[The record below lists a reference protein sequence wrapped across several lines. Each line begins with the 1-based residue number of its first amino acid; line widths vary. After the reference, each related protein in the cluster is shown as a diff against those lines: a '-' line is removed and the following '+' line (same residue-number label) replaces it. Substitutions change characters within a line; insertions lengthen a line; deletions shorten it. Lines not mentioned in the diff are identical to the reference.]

1 MIIMA
6 AIVAAVSCGG
16 EGASQAECDKASAMI
31 DKAYRAKDYP
41 ALLVLADSL
50 GNRGVLSEGE
60 AYYWQGYASDRMNR
74 KRTAEFYWKTGMAV
88 TADSESP
95 EDLGTYARTVC
106 RLVNLLTVRGEFES
120 AMKTAVP
127 ATERL
132 ERLACDTTSDYTNL
146 LIYIGCC
153 QSRLTTDSKQAELN
167 FERAYDMH
175 LNNIESK
182 NTDEAF
188 KNAIAGVINIA
199 YNQNETGHY
208 DDALKW
214 ADRFGKLV
222 SRYEETGAADR
233 DYVDKQWGRY
243 SIYRAMALEGLGRR
257 QEAAAVY
264 DEYMRTAF
272 SRTAEGR
279 LLVNDYL
286 EAAGRWAEAADNYAA
301 ADSLPRE
308 YGTEMTL
315 ERIQNEMLK
324 KYHANVK
331 AGRYETATAVSR
343 KISDNLDQA
352 ITADRSTEAKE
363 LETIR
368 LQSEQIDKE
377 RDHAIT
383 ERTWYFIGLLLLFA
397 ALFAAYTVYR
407 RRTKKRLEASLAEL
421 KSAYS
426 QVEQDTEVKER
437 TSSEQRIS
445 CEIQMRM
452 IPTHFPNHKDVEIY
466 ASLAPAKYAGGDI
479 YDFFI
484 RDEKLFFCIG
494 DVKGSGVEAALTM
507 AMTKAQFRTVSSH
520 ENKPHHI
527 MSLINR
533 AMIESNDEPISV
545 SLLVGVLELK
555 NAMLYY
561 CNAGHKAP
569 VLIGGSIGL
578 LPVDMNLPV
587 GQQFDWKYTVQ
598 ETRIDTNTL
607 IFLYT
612 NGLVKAEDVS
622 GNQFSEQRMMGES
635 LQAMHGLERS
645 PQRFIEHMTSAV
657 RRFMGRA
664 EQVDDLTMMCIRY
677 KRQQD
682 DADFQRNI
690 TLTNELESLAV
701 LSQFIEEVCEA
712 NDFGSETAF
721 DMNLALEEAVANVI
735 KHAYPKGTKGDIHV
749 QALAD
754 KRTLCLIVRDSGEP
768 FDPTQVAEF
777 NTDTLMDEQ
786 GMGGVGIHLMRNY
799 MDYLNYERSNGQ
811 NVLTLVKIIKK

>member
-1 MIIMA
+1 
-6 AIVAAVSCGG
+6 
-16 EGASQAECDKASAMI
+16 
-31 DKAYRAKDYP
+31 
-41 ALLVLADSL
+41 
-50 GNRGVLSEGE
+50 
-60 AYYWQGYASDRMNR
+60 
-74 KRTAEFYWKTGMAV
+74 
-88 TADSESP
+88 
-95 EDLGTYARTVC
+95 
-106 RLVNLLTVRGEFES
+106 
-120 AMKTAVP
+120 
-127 ATERL
+127 
-132 ERLACDTTSDYTNL
+132 
-146 LIYIGCC
+146 
-153 QSRLTTDSKQAELN
+153 
-167 FERAYDMH
+167 
-175 LNNIESK
+175 
-182 NTDEAF
+182 
-188 KNAIAGVINIA
+188 
-199 YNQNETGHY
+199 
-208 DDALKW
+208 
-214 ADRFGKLV
+214 
-222 SRYEETGAADR
+222 
-233 DYVDKQWGRY
+233 
-243 SIYRAMALEGLGRR
+243 
-257 QEAAAVY
+257 
-264 DEYMRTAF
+264 
-272 SRTAEGR
+272 
-279 LLVNDYL
+279 
-286 EAAGRWAEAADNYAA
+286 
-301 ADSLPRE
+301 
-308 YGTEMTL
+308 
-315 ERIQNEMLK
+315 
-324 KYHANVK
+324 
-331 AGRYETATAVSR
+331 
-343 KISDNLDQA
+343 
-352 ITADRSTEAKE
+352 
-363 LETIR
+363 
-368 LQSEQIDKE
+368 
-377 RDHAIT
+377 
-383 ERTWYFIGLLLLFA
+383 
-397 ALFAAYTVYR
+397 
-407 RRTKKRLEASLAEL
+407 
-421 KSAYS
+421 
-426 QVEQDTEVKER
+426 
-437 TSSEQRIS
+437 
-445 CEIQMRM
+445 
-452 IPTHFPNHKDVEIY
+452 
-466 ASLAPAKYAGGDI
+466 
-479 YDFFI
+479 
-484 RDEKLFFCIG
+484 
-494 DVKGSGVEAALTM
+494 
-507 AMTKAQFRTVSSH
+507 
-520 ENKPHHI
+520 
-527 MSLINR
+527 
-533 AMIESNDEPISV
+533 
-545 SLLVGVLELK
+545 
-555 NAMLYY
+555 MLYY